1 MLKSKLA
8 PATLKHVKERADYF
22 FQEQCKRIGPL
33 SPIIAPLPVLSPVKR
48 GRPRKANPG
57 G

>member
-8 PATLKHVKERADYF
+8 PATLKHVKARADF
-22 FQEQCKRIGPL
+22 FFNEQVKRLG
-33 SPIIAPLPVLSPVKR
+33 PIIAPLPVTALAPTKR
-48 GRPRKANPG
+48 RRKPNPG